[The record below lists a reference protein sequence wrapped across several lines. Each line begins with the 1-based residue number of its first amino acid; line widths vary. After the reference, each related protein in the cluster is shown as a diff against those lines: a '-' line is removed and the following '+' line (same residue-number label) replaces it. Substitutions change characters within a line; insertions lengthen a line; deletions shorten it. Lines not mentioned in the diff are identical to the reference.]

1 MYNTDNKD
9 NTDNIVLC
17 GANAYEQKYYFN
29 KDFDR
34 LPQSIKD
41 ELHII
46 CVLFTEE
53 VGGIF
58 TMGFEEDGELI
69 FTTQAADEDYLY
81 DEIGAGLLIRKIK
94 DTKQEL
100 LQGLSLYYRVIMLH
114 ENIDISELE

>member
-1 MYNTDNKD
+1 MTEDD
-9 NTDNIVLC
+9 SRVLC

-29 KDFDR
+29 KVFDR
-34 LPQSIKD
+34 LPESIKD

-58 TMGFEEDGELI
+58 TIGFEEDGELI

-100 LQGLSLYYRVIMLH
+100 LQSLSLYYRVMILH
-114 ENIDISELE
+114 ENIDIEDLD